1 LPLRHSGAILERM
14 NRRIASVAG
23 LAALACVLSAGSAR
37 ADEIKLKDGSKING
51 TIVGFE
57 DNSFKV
63 KTSYGFAVVQKDQVV
78 SITVTD
84 AAPKPETDSTKK
96 PEPATAKK
104 SDAEAVKKPE
114 PAAAK
119 TTVAAPA
126 PKTEKAEHASAPPA
140 SATPTT
146 TTQGKTQQ
154 PQSAASADDTV
165 VEYPHTDPATSS
177 AKNSAQPA
185 PAASGSST
193 ASGAPTSVAAAA
205 PPRPAPP
212 EPMREEVSGNLYTN
226 DTYGFRMYKPP
237 TWKLIEG
244 ARTILPGSIT
254 ALGTDDQNTYL
265 LIGQEPSGKSLANDI
280 AATEQRLHEVMEN
293 FRPLGEKQVMISGVS
308 ATERRFRGS
317 VDARDW
323 SGIVVYI
330 PRGTRVYTVFGMTL
344 ADTDLVQIQ
353 ENVISRA
360 ITSLQFTK

>member
-1 LPLRHSGAILERM
+1 MLLARSGAILERM

-23 LAALACVLSAGSAR
+23 FAALALLLSAASAC

-84 AAPKPETDSTKK
+84 AAPKPETDSAKK

-119 TTVAAPA
+119 TPVASPA

-140 SATPTT
+140 SATPTM
-146 TTQGKTQQ
+146 TTQAKTQA
-154 PQSAASADDTV
+154 PQSAASADDAV
-165 VEYPHTDPATSS
+165 VEYPHTDATTAS
-177 AKNSAQPA
+177 AKNPAQPA
-185 PAASGSST
+185 PAASNT
-193 ASGAPTSVAAAA
+193 SGASTPIAAAA
-205 PPRPAPP
+205 PPKPAAP

-265 LIGQEPSGKSLANDI
+265 LIGQEPTGKSLANDI

-293 FRPLGEKQVMISGVS
+293 FRPLGEKQVMISGAS

-330 PRGTRVYTVFGMTL
+330 PHGTRVYTIFGMTL